1 MQNNQYTFQPPK
13 NKFQEIVFTVL
24 MAAGMAY
31 IMAVYNIATNNGGL
45 AYSTFK
51 DALQFFPL
59 DFIVA
64 FICAFFIASRTANY
78 LAFRIVT
85 PKDRPIV
92 QILAITTF
100 TVCTMVPLMS
110 LLGTIVD
117 NGFTS
122 DFILIYV
129 TNVCKNFV
137 MALPLNI
144 FVVGPCMRRVFTLIF
159 NRSNKSRNFD

>member
-1 MQNNQYTFQPPK
+1 MTNRQYSFQPPK
-13 NKFQEIVFTVL
+13 NKLQEIGFTLL
-24 MAAGMAY
+24 MAGCMVY
-31 IMAVYNIATNNGGL
+31 IMAVYNIATNNNGL
-45 AYSTFK
+45 TYATFR
-51 DALQFFPL
+51 DALPGFPL
-59 DFIVA
+59 EFLVG
-64 FICAFFIASRTANY
+64 FLCAFFIASKTSTY

-92 QILAITTF
+92 QILAISIF

-110 LLGTIVD
+110 LFGIFEA

-129 TNVCKNFV
+129 TNVCKNFI

-144 FVVGPCMRRVFTLIF
+144 FLVGPLMRRVFNLIF
-159 NRSNKSRNFD
+159 YRRAS